1 MRILELTDLYWPVI
15 GGLERFVEILSG
27 SLTDRGHTVDVV
39 TGATGSA
46 PAGRLETDGAVV
58 HRVTGWQHT
67 LLKPFYA
74 NADRP
79 FHPTAPDPGMMRAMR
94 RVVERTRPDVVHAHS
109 WNVLSM
115 LPVARSLG
123 VPVVVQAHDYG
134 LACHRKT
141 MTREGTPCAGPD
153 LRACIPC
160 GSAQYGLPRSAALAV
175 GLRASRPLLR
185 HAHVTAVSEYVA
197 RRLDPV
203 VAPVTGRPVE
213 VLGSFVP
220 DGLPLLARHTA
231 PPALPD
237 GDVVLFVGALSR
249 AKGVHVLLEAF
260 RRLERP
266 ARLVLIGTR
275 QVDTPSAADLGPD
288 VVVHHDVPHAAV
300 MAAMARAAVV
310 VAPSVWPDPL
320 PMTVTEAQLMGAP
333 VVASRVGGIPEQ
345 VEDGGSGLL
354 VPPGDAAALATAID
368 TLLGDPD
375 LRARMGRRGRQVA
388 DRFTVARATSRVEEV
403 LAAAAA
409 GEASATAPVAGRG
422 GA

>member
-1 MRILELTDLYWPVI
+1 MRILQLTDLYWPVI

-27 SLTDRGHTVDVV
+27 SLAGRGHTVDVV
-39 TGATGSA
+39 TGATATA

-67 LLKPFYA
+67 LLAPFYA
-74 NADRP
+74 SAERP
-79 FHPTAPDPGMMRAMR
+79 FHPTVPDPGMMRAMR
-94 RVVERTRPDVVHAHS
+94 RVVEQTRPDVVHAHS

-141 MTREGTPCAGPD
+141 MTRDGVPCGGPD
-153 LRACIPC
+153 LRACVPC
-160 GSAQYGLPRSAALAV
+160 GREQYGTTRSAALAV
-175 GLRASRPLLR
+175 GLRASRSQLR
-185 HAHVTAVSEYVA
+185 DAHVTAVSRYVA
-197 RRLDPV
+197 DRLDPV
-203 VAPVTGRPVE
+203 LAPVTGRPVE

-220 DGLPLLARHTA
+220 DGLPLLARHTP
-231 PPALPD
+231 PPAMPD

-275 QVDTPSAADLGPD
+275 QVDSPTPAELGPD

-333 VVASRVGGIPEQ
+333 VVASRIGGIPEQ

-354 VPPGDAAALATAID
+354 VPPGDPVALSTAID
-368 TLLGDPD
+368 VLLADPG
-375 LRARMGRRGRQVA
+375 LRERMGRRGPQVA
-388 DRFTVARATSRVEEV
+388 DRFTVARATSRVEDV
-403 LAAAAA
+403 LAAA
-409 GEASATAPVAGRG
+409 VAGTAAVVG
-422 GA
+422 GGQG

>member
-1 MRILELTDLYWPVI
+1 MRILQLTDLYWPVI
-15 GGLERFVEILSG
+15 GGLERFVEILAG
-27 SLTDRGHTVDVV
+27 SLADRGHTVDVV
-39 TGATGSA
+39 TGATATA

-58 HRVTGWQHT
+58 HRVTGWQHRV
-67 LLKPFYA
+67 LAPFYA
-74 NADRP
+74 SAERP
-79 FHPTAPDPGMMRAMR
+79 FHPTVPDPGMMRAMR
-94 RVVERTRPDVVHAHS
+94 RIVEQTRPDVVHAHS

-141 MTREGTPCAGPD
+141 MTRDGAPCGGPD
-153 LRACIPC
+153 LRVCIPC
-160 GSAQYGLPRSAALAV
+160 GRQQYGLPRSAALAV
-175 GLRASRPLLR
+175 GLCASRSQLR
-185 HAHVTAVSEYVA
+185 DAHVTAVSRYVA
-197 RRLDPV
+197 DRLDPV
-203 VAPVTGRPVE
+203 LAPVTGRPVE

-220 DGLPLLARHTA
+220 DGLPLLARHTP
-231 PPALPD
+231 PPAMPD
-237 GDVVLFVGALSR
+237 GDVVLYVGALSR

-266 ARLVLIGTR
+266 ARLVLIGTP
-275 QVDTPSAADLGPD
+275 QVDSPTSHELGPD

-333 VVASRVGGIPEQ
+333 VVASRIGGIPEQ

-354 VPPGDAAALATAID
+354 VPPGDPAALSTAID
-368 TLLGDPD
+368 VLLGDPG
-375 LRARMGRRGRQVA
+375 LREQMGRRGRQVA
-388 DRFTVARATSRVEEV
+388 DRFTVARATTRVEDV
-403 LAAAAA
+403 LGTAAA
-409 GEASATAPVAGRG
+409 GTAAAVG
-422 GA
+422 GGQG